1 MTQWRS
7 QWTISP
13 LGWDWRVT
21 QLEAPPP
28 LSFCQWRYGFE
39 DGSWVEGTGQLYH
52 QNNQDFELKNCQ
64 AQYYSNQGQVLIQ
77 WRPEDFATWSGGG
90 EWVIVA
96 SNDNGVSNSLAL
108 VSCPSRSR
116 AQVSQWGVHFVA
128 EAFCPDRWRA
138 QIRSQS
144 LTLERGRW
152 SAGFAPVFPFWRWRW
167 AESGISYQI
176 PVIGARLPK

>member
-1 MTQWRS
+1 M
-7 QWTISP
+7 SP

-21 QLEAPPP
+21 QLEAPPA
-28 LSFCQWRYGFE
+28 LRLCQWRYGFA
-39 DGSWVEGTGQLYH
+39 DGSWAEGTGQLDHENH
-52 QNNQDFELKNCQ
+52 QNFELKNCQ
-64 AQYYSNQGQVLIQ
+64 AWYYSNQGQVLIQ
-77 WRPEDFATWSGGG
+77 WRPEDFALWSGGD

-116 AQVSQWGVHFVA
+116 AQVSQWGVHLAA
-128 EAFCPDRWRA
+128 EDFCPDRWRG

-167 AESGISYQI
+167 AESDIRYQI
-176 PVIGARLPK
+176 PAISPSRT